1 MIITFDTSILVR
13 ATKRSN
19 GPARKVIELLAAN
32 SNHVIVL
39 SFFILSEV
47 ARVLSYPRLRALY
60 RLTDDE
66 IHEHLLFLQSICRIV
81 EPQPGLPVVL
91 SDPKDDPIVYTAV
104 AAGADI
110 LCVKDRHF
118 YESNVIAFCKQ
129 EDIQVMD
136 DVALLELLQRAP
148 A

>member
-32 SNHVIVL
+32 PDHIIAL
-39 SFFILSEV
+39 SLFILSEI

-60 RLTDDE
+60 GLTDNE
-66 IHEHLLFLQSICRIV
+66 IHDHLLFLQSICRIV
-81 EPQPGLPVVL
+81 EPQGGLPVVL

-104 AAGADI
+104 AAGADV
-110 LCVKDRHF
+110 LCVKDKHF
-118 YESNVIAFCKQ
+118 YKDNVVSFCEQ
-129 EDIQVMD
+129 HDIRVMD
-136 DVALLELLQRAP
+136 DVALLELLQRTS
-148 A
+148 